1 MVEGA
6 KWETASPPVWP
17 GHEMGTLSGAK
28 WLRQGGGKGFG
39 VAGVV
44 PVYKRDAE
52 QTANNNNHFAP
63 VAIAA

>member
-1 MVEGA
+1 
-6 KWETASPPVWP
+6 
-17 GHEMGTLSGAK
+17 MGTLLGAK
-28 WLRQGGGKGFG
+28 RLRQGGGKESG

-52 QTANNNNHFAP
+52 QTANNNNYSAP

>member
-1 MVEGA
+1 
-6 KWETASPPVWP
+6 
-17 GHEMGTLSGAK
+17 MGTLSGAK

-52 QTANNNNHFAP
+52 QTANNNNHFGNAVP
-63 VAIAA
+63 VLVAVAA

>member
-1 MVEGA
+1 MGNFAPSLCGDE
-6 KWETASPPVWP
+6 PPL
-17 GHEMGTLSGAK
+17 GSK
-28 WLRQGGGKGFG
+28 RLRQGGGRGAG

-63 VAIAA
+63 VALAA